1 MTDWSFDEISPDIPY
16 SYKVG
21 SGYPDSVASEQDTV
35 DVLGLGSVS
44 MRDLRAFQE
53 SARPGYAYG
62 QLGGSRGRKGR
73 RSFRRHKSHRRH
85 KKTRNTRK
93 HR

>member
-1 MTDWSFDEISPDIPY
+1 MADWSVDEISPDIPY

-21 SGYPDSVASEQDTV
+21 GGYPESVTSGRDTV

-53 SARPGYAYG
+53 SARPGYAFG
-62 QLGGSRGRKGR
+62 QLGGAR
-73 RSFRRHKSHRRH
+73 RSRRRRKSYRRHKN
-85 KKTRNTRK
+85 TRNTRK
-93 HR
+93 YR

>member
-21 SGYPDSVASEQDTV
+21 SGYPDSVASERDTV

-53 SARPGYAYG
+53 SARPGYGFG
-62 QLGGSRGRKGR
+62 QLGGARRGRKGR
-73 RSFRRHKSHRRH
+73 GRKSYRRH

-93 HR
+93 YR

>member
-1 MTDWSFDEISPDIPY
+1 MADWSFDEISPDIPY
-16 SYKVG
+16 SYRVG
-21 SGYPDSVASEQDTV
+21 GGYPESVVSGRDTV

-53 SARPGYAYG
+53 SARPGMG
-62 QLGGSRGRKGR
+62 FQLGGTRQRKR
-73 RSFRRHKSHRRH
+73 KSYRRH

>member
-1 MTDWSFDEISPDIPY
+1 MADWSFDEISPDIPY
-16 SYKVG
+16 SYRVG
-21 SGYPDSVASEQDTV
+21 GGYPESVVSGRDTV

-53 SARPGYAYG
+53 SARPGYGFG
-62 QLGGSRGRKGR
+62 QLGGTRQRRKTN
-73 RSFRRHKSHRRH
+73 RRHKTYRRH
-85 KKTRNTRK
+85 KNTRNARK